1 MLWNCITEIQS
12 PFQNSK
18 ISIIEVFCSMMFSFS
33 HWSPDLNINQVWG
46 EGLPWW
52 LSNKE
57 EEMRCRSCDFNLWV
71 RKIPWRRAWQPT
83 PLSFLKNP
91 MDRGAWRAIV
101 HGASESDAA
110 EWLSAYNT
118 SVRSPFQNFT
128 TNFFQLQF

>member
-1 MLWNCITEIQS
+1 MLWNCIREIQS

-18 ISIIEVFCSMMFSFS
+18 ISSIEVFSSMMFSFS
-33 HWSPDLNINQVWG
+33 HWSTDLNISLVWG
-46 EGLPWW
+46 EGLPWC

-57 EEMRCRSCDFNLWV
+57 EEMRHRSCDFSLWV

-101 HGASESDAA
+101 HGASESDAT
-110 EWLSAYNT
+110 ESLSTYNT
-118 SVRSPFQNFT
+118 SVRSPNFT